1 MTGFVIP
8 WMLSRRTLRCL
19 FTPPLPSPFPIKP
32 SVHLCSPGLLPGR
45 SSSVQLTAGQSPLMC
60 AFRGL
65 GQYGGGLAAGDGYKS
80 AAIKD
85 DLFVDQRILLY
96 GFFLN
101 VWIADTR
108 TESTMLSHVS
118 QALWPGSNTQ
128 TPKNIPLFGL
138 VILILA
144 YGQDEFLVYPDPCP
158 RSFRLAPALVPMSA
172 GFLAPGTWVTSSTCS
187 ASFLASWR
195 VCRISATLLAK

>member
-1 MTGFVIP
+1 MV
-8 WMLSRRTLRCL
+8 C
-19 FTPPLPSPFPIKP
+19 
-32 SVHLCSPGLLPGR
+32 SVHLCSPGLPPGR
-45 SSSVQLTAGQSPLMC
+45 ASSVQLTAGQTPLMC
-60 AFRGL
+60 AIRGL

-85 DLFVDQRILLY
+85 DLLVDQRILLY

-108 TESTMLSHVS
+108 TEPTMLSHVS

-144 YGQDEFLVYPDPCP
+144 YGQDEFLV
-158 RSFRLAPALVPMSA
+158 
-172 GFLAPGTWVTSSTCS
+172 
-187 ASFLASWR
+187 
-195 VCRISATLLAK
+195 

>member
-1 MTGFVIP
+1 MQP
-8 WMLSRRTLRCL
+8 RT
-19 FTPPLPSPFPIKP
+19 PAGPI
-32 SVHLCSPGLLPGR
+32 
-45 SSSVQLTAGQSPLMC
+45 QL
-60 AFRGL
+60 
-65 GQYGGGLAAGDGYKS
+65 GLAPGDWYKS

-85 DLFVDQRILLY
+85 DLLVDQRILLY

-144 YGQDEFLVYPDPCP
+144 YGQDELLV
-158 RSFRLAPALVPMSA
+158 
-172 GFLAPGTWVTSSTCS
+172 
-187 ASFLASWR
+187 
-195 VCRISATLLAK
+195 

>member
-1 MTGFVIP
+1 MV
-8 WMLSRRTLRCL
+8 C
-19 FTPPLPSPFPIKP
+19 
-32 SVHLCSPGLLPGR
+32 SVHLCSPGLPPGR
-45 SSSVQLTAGQSPLMC
+45 ASSVQLTAGQTPLMS
-60 AFRGL
+60 AIRGL

-85 DLFVDQRILLY
+85 DLLVDQRILLY

-144 YGQDEFLVYPDPCP
+144 YGQDEFLV
-158 RSFRLAPALVPMSA
+158 
-172 GFLAPGTWVTSSTCS
+172 
-187 ASFLASWR
+187 
-195 VCRISATLLAK
+195 

>member
-1 MTGFVIP
+1 MG
-8 WMLSRRTLRCL
+8 
-19 FTPPLPSPFPIKP
+19 
-32 SVHLCSPGLLPGR
+32 
-45 SSSVQLTAGQSPLMC
+45 SVQLTMGQSRRCGRVRPG
-60 AFRGL
+60 AINGI
-65 GQYGGGLAAGDGYKS
+65 GQFSGTLAQQCRDKL

-85 DLFVDQRILLY
+85 DLLVDQRILLY

-144 YGQDEFLVYPDPCP
+144 YGQDELLV
-158 RSFRLAPALVPMSA
+158 
-172 GFLAPGTWVTSSTCS
+172 
-187 ASFLASWR
+187 
-195 VCRISATLLAK
+195 